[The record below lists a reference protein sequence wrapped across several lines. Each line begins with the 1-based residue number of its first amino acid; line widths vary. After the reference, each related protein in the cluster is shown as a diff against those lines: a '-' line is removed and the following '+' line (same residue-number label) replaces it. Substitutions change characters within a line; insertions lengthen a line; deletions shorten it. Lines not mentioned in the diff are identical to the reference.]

1 MHPLRNGSQS
11 AERPAA
17 KPVSGSPGWFTESGD
32 SNKPSY
38 PGQDWFNQNIAE
50 FKNALAET
58 GVTFDPNRDDHL
70 QQSFAFV
77 NSKFVDVNK
86 SLFIAINTLES
97 YEVVDSVPAMIDSMN
112 QNGYIYFPGNKTET
126 AIYNIVGDHPE
137 LYGATIYVDN
147 NVMLSFNYD
156 YYDFIGSLNIIGE
169 CTCEI
174 AEKNFT
180 FKTNNISDYHKDVNV
195 NNSPQTIEIVKF
207 LDCKVMNVD
216 GDVYTEASM
225 GSTSPSAALFSVSQT
240 TPTAFFAPIDIGE
253 SISAHLKMQIGTTGK
268 IGVILRCEG
277 GWIKLFQNS
286 ADLGAWKYQVKPT
299 GQAIITNVDV
309 NTPDN
314 NLLSYAAKHA
324 SFGISLESRSA
335 FSLIIN
341 GCSGGAPLIS
351 QVGDIYEVGFFCED
365 NSAGAV
371 ARITGLCSYK
381 SKAGIF
387 GKAPLHLLIH
397 GDSTGAKW
405 LSSFDRYL
413 KQAFDGVNGCRTLEI
428 TNKAVAGETFRQ
440 QLDRLKVA
448 GPGQAY
454 IIIMV
459 AGTNEG
465 QGNTP
470 ADDFAAM
477 VQEFIDYCTG
487 LFRVPMLV
495 EPWMWYPSSK
505 IGNSGQASSNYE
517 KVSELREAGKRV
529 AIANGVPFVST
540 THSLPAPLPAYFNS
554 GLDPLLRDDIHQSF
568 LTQQLYAERIASEIA
583 RWWFSVDSKPR
594 SVPQYLAESNV
605 VISESSFSGKSV
617 VANLSVTSFANSQ
630 NLLELPR
637 WCRPDRQMSW
647 PAVYTKPDGTYS
659 SCRIL
664 YQNGYLRADGLDLTT
679 AVIVVNICWQN

>member
-169 CTCEI
+169 CTCKI

-180 FKTNNISDYHKDVNV
+180 FKTNNISDYHKDVSV
-195 NNSPQTIEIVKF
+195 NLSPQSIEIVDF
-207 LDCKVMNVD
+207 LSCKIMSVN
-216 GDVYTEASM
+216 GDLYTEGAM
-225 GSTSPSAALFSVSQT
+225 GSTSSSAVIFPVSE
-240 TPTAFFAPIDIGE
+240 TAATAIFAPINIGE
-253 SISAHLKMQIGTTGK
+253 AISAHLKMQTGTTGK
-268 IGVILRCEG
+268 IGVILRCAS
-277 GWIKLFQNS
+277 GWIKLFQNTAES
-286 ADLGAWKYQVKPT
+286 GAWKYQVKPIGASVINGT
-299 GQAIITNVDV
+299 DV

-314 NLLSYAAKHA
+314 SLLSYTAKKA
-324 SFGISLESRSA
+324 SFGIALESRNS

-341 GCSGGAPLIS
+341 GCSGTIPIVSA
-351 QVGDIYEVGFFCED
+351 VGDIYEVGFFCEE
-365 NSAGAV
+365 NSAGSA
-371 ARITGLCSYK
+371 ARVTGLCAYS
-381 SKAGIF
+381 SNAGTY
-387 GKAPLHLLIH
+387 GKVPLNVLIH

-405 LSSFDRYL
+405 LASFDRYL
-413 KQAFDGVNGCRTLEI
+413 NQALDGVNGCRTLEI
-428 TNKAVAGETFRQ
+428 VNKAVAGQTFRE
-440 QLDRLKVA
+440 QLDLLIEK

-454 IIIMV
+454 VIIMV

-477 VQEFIDYCTG
+477 VQEFITYCNDAS
-487 LFRVPMLV
+487 RVPMLV

-505 IGNSGQASSNYE
+505 IGNAGQASSNYE
-517 KVSELREAGKRV
+517 NVSEMREAGKRV
-529 AIANGVPFVST
+529 AVANNVPFVST

-568 LTQQLYAERIASEIA
+568 LTHQLYGERIASELA
-583 RWWFSVDSKPR
+583 RWWFSVDTKPR
-594 SVPQYLAESNV
+594 VIPQYLAGTNV
-605 VISESSFSGKSV
+605 TISDSAFSAQKII
-617 VANLSVTSFANSQ
+617 ANLSVSSFSNSQ
-630 NLLELPR
+630 VVLNLPR
-637 WCRPDRQMSW
+637 WCRPDREMSW
-647 PAVYTKPDGTYS
+647 PAVYTKVDGTYS

-664 YQNGYLRADGLDLTT
+664 YRDGQLKADGLDITT
-679 AVIVVNICWQN
+679 TVIIVNISW